1 MTKRGANGTFLVR
14 DGGSVLASGGDG
26 VYDLYFR
33 DRQPRPGAG
42 TFIGRV
48 RRERHTY
55 RTTYRY
61 TRIGYDRTH
70 WCWSGEVPAPSVP
83 GLRCYRT
90 MSDVVGAITSIFK
103 KRQEDAANA

>member
-1 MTKRGANGTFLVR
+1 MTKRGANGTFLVT
-14 DGGSVLASGGDG
+14 DGGSVLASGSDG

-33 DRQPRPGAG
+33 DRVPRPGAG

-48 RRERHTY
+48 SRYRHTY
-55 RTTYRY
+55 RTTYHY

-70 WCWSGEVPAPSVP
+70 WCWNGEAPPPFVG

-90 MSDVVGAITSIFK
+90 MSDAVGALVSIFK
-103 KRQEDAANA
+103 KREADAS